1 MQIGEL
7 ARHTGLSRDA
17 LRFYEKRGLIRTLRR
32 PNGYRHYGPE
42 AVFILEYVRTAQR
55 LGFSLTEIE
64 AEVPALV
71 QGGLSGDRIANIL
84 REKIA
89 LVDARIA
96 EMQGLRDD
104 LVARLEAACPIAL
117 AGQPAS
123 AAI

>member
-17 LRFYEKRGLIRTLRR
+17 LRFYEKRGLIRALRR

>member
-17 LRFYEKRGLIRTLRR
+17 LRFYEKRGLIRALRR
-32 PNGYRHYGPE
+32 PNGYRHYGPD

-64 AEVPALV
+64 AEIPALV

-104 LVARLEAACPIAL
+104 LVARLAAACPIAL